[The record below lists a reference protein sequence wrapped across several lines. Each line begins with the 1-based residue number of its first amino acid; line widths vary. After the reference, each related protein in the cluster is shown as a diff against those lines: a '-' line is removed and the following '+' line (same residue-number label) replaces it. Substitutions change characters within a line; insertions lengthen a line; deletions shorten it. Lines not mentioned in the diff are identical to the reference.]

1 MKREGPLAAIHER
14 GEGVE
19 QLRVHRLPQRG
30 AGERLARDELV
41 GDRDVVRSVDAGEGG
56 EVASVSVLAPNCMW
70 ADAWATALL
79 VLGDTAG
86 LALAQRLGLQALWLL
101 RRGSGW
107 VELGL
112 GRWAS

>member
-1 MKREGPLAAIHER
+1 MRASHSPGATRQANIANARHHSSAAPANTGQPTPCTAPTAR
-14 GEGVE
+14 
-19 QLRVHRLPQRG
+19 QR
-30 AGERLARDELV
+30 
-41 GDRDVVRSVDAGEGG
+41 
-56 EVASVSVLAPNCMW
+56 VASVSVLAPNCMW